1 MADWKVTKKRF
12 IEVEK
17 MNGWTRLGVAAQA
30 LVKAS
35 CVYYEEGEFSSPDLV
50 SLSAPALVNAFA
62 KR

>member
-1 MADWKVTKKRF
+1 
-12 IEVEK
+12 